1 MSTRPVKITFAA
13 MHASGMRG
21 LLVYCCDYKCSH
33 SLAISGDPWPDDAR
47 LSDIESRFVCTA
59 RGMTNV
65 ARASGLSRENLY
77 RCLSA
82 SQNANFGTV
91 LRVAGAL
98 GYELQFKPKRARAA
112 PITFLAADSGKPRK
126 VGSGR
131 AKKAVTG

>member
-1 MSTRPVKITFAA
+1 MRLKTKPLNAADYLTSPKIIIDYLNEVISRGDAA
-13 MHASGMRG
+13 AVQHALGA
-21 LLVYCCDYKCSH
+21 V
-33 SLAISGDPWPDDAR
+33 AR
-47 LSDIESRFVCTA
+47 A

-77 RCLSA
+77 RSLSA
-82 SQNANFGTV
+82 SQNASFGIV

>member
-1 MSTRPVKITFAA
+1 MPLKTKPFDAA
-13 MHASGMRG
+13 DLTSPEIIIRY
-21 LLVYCCDYKCSH
+21 LNEV
-33 SLAISGDPWPDDAR
+33 I
-47 LSDIESRFVCTA
+47 A
-59 RGMTNV
+59 RGDAPAVQNALGAVARAHGMTKV

-77 RCLSA
+77 RSLSA
-82 SQNANFGTV
+82 SQNASFGIV

-131 AKKAVTG
+131 AKKAVTR